1 MQEMKGVR
9 SEENS
14 HKHTD
19 LAILSKWNRGA
30 KIHNEESCNTWNQK
44 DSSDEDKARH
54 NRNKNRENNITDS
67 NLTRNLLCKNIN
79 EEKRR

>member
-19 LAILSKWNRGA
+19 LAILAEWNQSV
-30 KIHNEESCNTWNQK
+30 KIHNEESCNTWNQ
-44 DSSDEDKARH
+44 R
-54 NRNKNRENNITDS
+54 
-67 NLTRNLLCKNIN
+67 
-79 EEKRR
+79 